1 MTTSTRTAAEG
12 ITRDRD
18 GLVVAGAT
26 RRRGA
31 RLVLDGVDLAVP
43 RGTIVGLVGGN
54 GAGKTSLLRAIGGR
68 LRLDA
73 GRVTVDG
80 RDIAAARRAGRIGV
94 ASQPLAVYPHLTVRE
109 HLEVFGR
116 LAGLSPAGCAV
127 RVPAMLDAIGLA
139 DRAGAPLHT
148 LSGGMQRRAHVAA
161 AMLHEP
167 ALLLLDE
174 PTVGVDADSRA
185 RLRTLLLAQ
194 RAAGAAVLVATHDL
208 DDAEAVCDRVVVL
221 AAGAVRAAG
230 PVPELVA
237 AAFAASSELA
247 VTVAAAADAARLIA
261 EGFVGAE
268 GGWRRPVG
276 GLDEVTAIERRLAA
290 AGVAVTGWHLHRPT
304 LAGAVARLTDGAVAA
319 ERAP

>member
-1 MTTSTRTAAEG
+1 MT
-12 ITRDRD
+12 
-18 GLVVAGAT
+18 GAT

-43 RGTIVGLVGGN
+43 RGTIVGLVGAN

-73 GRVTVDG
+73 GRVTLDG
-80 RDIAAARRAGRIGV
+80 RDIAAARRAGGLGV

-116 LAGLSPAGCAV
+116 LAGLSAASCAD

-174 PTVGVDADSRA
+174 PTVGVDAESRT
-185 RLRTLLLAQ
+185 RLRALLLAQ

-230 PVPELVA
+230 AVPELIA
-237 AAFAASSELA
+237 ATFAASSELA
-247 VTVAAAADAARLIA
+247 VTVAAPDAARLAA
-261 EGFVGAE
+261 EGFVAAA

-276 GLDEVTAIERRLAA
+276 GLDEVIAIERRLTA

-304 LAGAVARLTDGAVAA
+304 LAGAVARLTDGAAAA
-319 ERAP
+319 ECAS